1 MARNKTW
8 NTIDST
14 TVQDLFVL
22 LGFELETT
30 MSSNIGYLPPP
41 GGCESS
47 GDAFARTGFVS
58 GCRSGA
64 HHSTAIAAPVM
75 PRDYKRCS
83 NAKTGVRSYHNPHH
97 QGKGECP
104 QNLAAHQ
111 EQDEHGKESQAA
123 SQDRSRK
130 SLIDRLVN
138 NVGER
143 FLAEQTVVFADAIE
157 DDDGVI
163 HRVTNESEKSRDDR
177 ERNFEVQNR
186 EKAQCNEHIVED
198 GENRGGSENPFEAE
212 RDVDEHAG

>member
-8 NTIDST
+8 NTIVST

-64 HHSTAIAAPVM
+64 HHSTAIPAPVM
-75 PRDYKRCS
+75 PRDYQRGS

-138 NVGER
+138 NVGKR
-143 FLAEQTVVFADAIE
+143 LLAEQTIVFADAIE

-163 HRVTNESEKSRDDR
+163 HRITNEGEQGRDDR

-186 EKAQCNEHIVED
+186 EKAQCNEHIVKH
-198 GENRGGSENPFEAE
+198 GENSGRAEDPLEAE
-212 RDVDEHAG
+212 RDIDQHSR